1 MHRPGYSSLIRRLH
15 RRHRNKQNDGCNERP
30 VSANDFGIDG
40 PACMAK
46 FKSYEAALMK
56 VLIANKFFFH
66 KGGAEVVMFQE
77 RQSLLRSGE
86 QVIDFSMQDERNFES
101 PYLSHFVSHKD
112 YRTGRPLSRLSPA
125 LSLIHSREAVGKIAA
140 LIDKTRPDLMH
151 CHNIYH
157 QMTPS
162 IVSVAKSRG
171 IPVVL
176 TLHDF
181 KPVCPVY
188 VRLRAGRPCSLCL
201 HGNFRQVLTNRCAG
215 GSIGAS
221 ALLYAEA
228 AIQRWLGNYERV
240 DLFLAPS
247 RFMRDSALHRFRPE
261 QVVLL
266 YNGVDT
272 GETKVSTRDE
282 GYVLYFGRLSEE
294 KGVETLLRAHE
305 AAGSWQLVVAGTG
318 PLEHDLQMRYRN
330 ARFVGQLSGQALK
343 ETIGGASVIV
353 VPSEW
358 YENCPM
364 SVLEGMACGKPIV
377 ASRIGGIPELVVDG
391 ETGVLFEPGGADE
404 LREHICRLMDDASL
418 RVRMGAAGRIRAERH
433 FSIERHNASLID
445 IYRSLVGVGAG
456 GCERGT
462 LNDQACFRGSVSAA

>member
-1 MHRPGYSSLIRRLH
+1 
-15 RRHRNKQNDGCNERP
+15 
-30 VSANDFGIDG
+30 
-40 PACMAK
+40 
-46 FKSYEAALMK
+46 MK
-56 VLIANKFFFH
+56 VLIANKFFFR

-77 RQSLLRSGE
+77 RQFLLRSGE
-86 QVIDFSMQDERNFES
+86 QVIDFSMQDERNLDS
-101 PYLSHFVSHKD
+101 PYKSHFVSHKD
-112 YRTGRPLSRLSPA
+112 YRNGGSLSKLNPA

-140 LIDKTRPDLMH
+140 LIDRTRPDLMH

-157 QMTPS
+157 QITPS

-188 VRLRAGRPCSLCL
+188 VRLRAGKPCSLCL
-201 HGNFRQVLTNRCAG
+201 HGDFLQVLTNRCAS

-228 AIQRWLGNYERV
+228 AIQRWLGNYEKV

-247 RFMRDSALHRFRPE
+247 RFMQDSALNRFRPD
-261 QVVLL
+261 QVALL

-272 GETKVSTRDE
+272 GETEVSTRDE
-282 GYVLYFGRLSEE
+282 GYALYLGRLSEE

-305 AAGSWQLVVAGTG
+305 AGGTWKLVVAGTG
-318 PLEHDLQMRYRN
+318 PLERDLQRRYRN
-330 ARFVGQLSGQALK
+330 AQFVGQLSGQALK

-364 SVLEGMACGKPIV
+364 SVLEGMAYGKPVV
-377 ASRIGGIPELVVDG
+377 ASRIGGIPELIVDG
-391 ETGVLFEPGGADE
+391 ETGVLFEPADADE
-404 LREHICRLMDDASL
+404 LRRHISRLMDDASL
-418 RVRMGAAGRIRAERH
+418 RARMGAAGRIRAERN
-433 FSIERHNASLID
+433 FSIETHNTNLINT
-445 IYRSLVGVGAG
+445 YRSLMSGLRARSHKTCFAGEGGA
-456 GCERGT
+456 
-462 LNDQACFRGSVSAA
+462 SP